1 MADPDGWI
9 TDELLESAI
18 LGLKTKKPKARIVL
32 KSRLLRLSDT
42 VGQFR
47 TRKQRPSS
55 SEKAKRANA
64 LKKTVENVLK
74 LVAKKDESG
83 RWRANLKETDFGL
96 SLASGLGLIDDPE
109 NLEKDLQ
116 SGALKRRLQRDI
128 DRIQRWQSVAEAA
141 ASHENGR
148 VKKGRGGNRHAADP
162 VKNHIIADL
171 TAAYIEITSK
181 RPRVSKEADKATGPF
196 IKFCE
201 AILSAMGLPTEP
213 DAIAQQYRRHLD
225 QQRGT
230 NQTSMTD

>member
-1 MADPDGWI
+1 MADPDSWV
-9 TDELLESAI
+9 TDEFLDRAL
-18 LGLKTKKPKARIVL
+18 LGLKTTTPKARMVL

-42 VGQFR
+42 VGHFR

-64 LKKTVENVLK
+64 LQKAVENILK
-74 LVAKKDESG
+74 QVAKKDESG

-109 NLEKDLQ
+109 NLEQDLQ

-128 DRIQRWQSVAEAA
+128 DRIQRWQSVAEAT
-141 ASHENGR
+141 ASHESAR
-148 VKKGRGGNRHAADP
+148 VRKGRGGKRHAADP

-171 TAAYIEITSK
+171 TATYIEITGK

-201 AILSAMGLPTEP
+201 IIFSAMGLPTEP
-213 DAIAQQYRRHLD
+213 DAIAQQYRRHLV

-230 NQTSMTD
+230 NQKSSTD